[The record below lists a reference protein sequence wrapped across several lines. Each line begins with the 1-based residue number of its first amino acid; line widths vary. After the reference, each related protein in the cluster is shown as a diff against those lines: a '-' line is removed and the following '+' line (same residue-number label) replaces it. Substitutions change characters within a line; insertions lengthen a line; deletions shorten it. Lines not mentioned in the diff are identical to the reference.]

1 MCIKGSVQMKDN
13 HEKVIEGFYQYI
25 GQCHVENVIEDFDN
39 ISKNAHENIIPTEL
53 DEWFSKYVLKAKKI
67 ERSKLF
73 WHRFNSISKRVA
85 IFTVL
90 FGISVLVTTMS
101 VDAFRIKLFNIF
113 VEVTEKYT
121 SMSITEKN
129 KVVEEVI
136 KWESYF
142 APEFIPDGYELSNNE
157 SFGDVKIIYY
167 LNDKGDEIQFS
178 QSPVNLDF
186 QIDTENAF
194 VIDVKIKGNKGV
206 LVEKNN
212 ISTLIWTTEDNT
224 FYVIGK
230 VNRESLIKIAESL
243 DFFRK

>member
-1 MCIKGSVQMKDN
+1 M
-13 HEKVIEGFYQYI
+13 EKT
-25 GQCHVENVIEDFDN
+25 
-39 ISKNAHENIIPTEL
+39 IPTEL
-53 DEWFSKYVLKAKKI
+53 DEWFSEYIHKAKKI
-67 ERSKLF
+67 ERRRLF

-101 VDAFRIKLFNIF
+101 VDAFRIKFFNII
-113 VEVTEKYT
+113 VDVTEKYT
-121 SMSITEKN
+121 SMSIIEKSN
-129 KVVEEVI
+129 AVEEVI
-136 KWESYF
+136 KWDSYF
-142 APEFIPDGYELSNNE
+142 APEFIPNGYKLSNNE

-186 QIDTENAF
+186 QIDTENAL
-194 VIDVKIKGNKGV
+194 VIDVEIKDNKGF

-230 VNRESLIKIAESL
+230 VNKESLIKIAESL
-243 DFFRK
+243 NFFRK